1 MSRVRQRAWQQW
13 RAAAGPWQGW
23 GVCPALCAP
32 DGDDIV
38 PRSLPCAADPRLGL
52 ETAAALRGPA
62 TLLVIDLDPLRGI
75 HLGAYLNRLR
85 LANVVI
91 VLPRWPYAEAV
102 LPVDGVIRALLD
114 ESRRLVRGEALPN
127 VAFVLDAERNR
138 SVPNRPVTDRR
149 ADNRYRLGQADLP
162 DLAALRARGI
172 RRVLK
177 LVPM

>member
-1 MSRVRQRAWQQW
+1 MTLPRAHSRAQRTHVLASRPRLRCADRQR
-13 RAAAGPWQGW
+13 
-23 GVCPALCAP
+23 C
-32 DGDDIV
+32 
-38 PRSLPCAADPRLGL
+38 SSS
-52 ETAAALRGPA
+52 TS
-62 TLLVIDLDPLRGI
+62 
-75 HLGAYLNRLR
+75 
-85 LANVVI
+85 
-91 VLPRWPYAEAV
+91 
-102 LPVDGVIRALLD
+102 